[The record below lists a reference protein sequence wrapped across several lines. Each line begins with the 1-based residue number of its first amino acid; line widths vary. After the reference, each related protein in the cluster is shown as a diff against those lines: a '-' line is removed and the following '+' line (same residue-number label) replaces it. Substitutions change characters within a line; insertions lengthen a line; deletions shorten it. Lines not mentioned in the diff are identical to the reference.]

1 MKKYQE
7 VHILYKESPNAQYA
21 QGISFFDCTISDAV
35 KAFEDRQEV
44 TKIKLHLIGL
54 YPVYD
59 K

>member
-1 MKKYQE
+1 MEKYQE
-7 VHILYKESPNAQYA
+7 IHIVYKENPSDKYA
-21 QGISFFDCTISDAV
+21 QGISFYDCTISEAV

-54 YPVYD
+54 YPVYN